1 MRMAPTNSQLRFYKW
16 DVEKTSVLS
25 FVLLA
30 IVQEVFTLYAGRK
43 PQRFVNGQNFITKNM
58 KILRKRIISWGHTGM
73 TTIIIFCFSSF
84 YLSITTL
91 PTMEIL
97 LVIEDKWIMMENII
111 SLPHSSMST
120 RNWKDERGQTC
131 SRSIGNLLWRL
142 EDVVIS
148 FYSLFQWNKASDRK
162 INLFFPQKLRQT
174 ALLWVHKCHIR
185 YYYKRNLPH
194 VI

>member
-1 MRMAPTNSQLRFYKW
+1 MGCRINLCPFVRSVSHCTRSIYTLCGEEASKIRKWTKFHNEKYENSA
-16 DVEKTSVLS
+16 KT
-25 FVLLA
+25 
-30 IVQEVFTLYAGRK
+30 Y
-43 PQRFVNGQNFITKNM
+43 N
-58 KILRKRIISWGHTGM
+58 ILRAHRHDNNNNLFVFLLFT
-73 TTIIIFCFSSF
+73 FSS
-84 YLSITTL
+84 
-91 PTMEIL
+91 PPCHATMEIL
-97 LVIEDKWIMMENII
+97 LVIEDEWIMMENII

-174 ALLWVHKCHIR
+174 ALLWVQKCHIR